1 MESETGAAKPWRLK
15 VKFLWQNVLKCR
27 EFLEMMCVGFCLKAY
42 LLLSLFSVCVCVCVS
57 VG

>member
-1 MESETGAAKPWRLK
+1 MEPEIGAAKPWILN
-15 VKFLWQNVLKCR
+15 VKFLWQNVLKRR

-42 LLLSLFSVCVCVCVS
+42 LLLSLFSLCVCMS